1 MTFPPDL
8 FSPERSSGLP
18 SIIPTEATS
27 SEHKR
32 SVLATLTPLIDATI
46 NRLNLKRFLPDP
58 IAGEHFSRIVSIMS
72 SAYKRHGH
80 IIERAILEQL
90 KACPDLQVWN
100 DAEFHVSANADLLA
114 NGSLAN
120 PASIIGN
127 ETNYGEGTRS
137 VQVDAIVYDRRTKTL
152 RAYEVIH
159 TIDELHDLEC
169 GFRSLT
175 EAIDTTTVG
184 GRLVFHI
191 FGALAEFERGII
203 RERTIAGL
211 AAAKARGRTG
221 GRPRV
226 MTPQTLA
233 AAKALLETGEL
244 TIREVA
250 KQLGIS
256 EATIYKHIPQPRLLS
271 C

>member
-1 MTFPPDL
+1 MATIGYARVSTGDQTTQLQIDALKAAKCARL
-8 FSPERSSGLP
+8 FEETASGAQRDRPQLRAAIDFMRP
-18 SIIPTEATS
+18 GDTLIVWKLDRLA
-27 SEHKR
+27 R
-32 SVLATLTPLIDATI
+32 SVA
-46 NRLNLKRFLPDP
+46 
-58 IAGEHFSRIVSIMS
+58 
-72 SAYKRHGH
+72 
-80 IIERAILEQL
+80 QL
-90 KACPDLQVWN
+90 
-100 DAEFHVSANADLLA
+100 
-114 NGSLAN
+114 
-120 PASIIGN
+120 
-127 ETNYGEGTRS
+127 
-137 VQVDAIVYDRRTKTL
+137 
-152 RAYEVIH
+152 IH
-159 TIDELHDLEC
+159 TIDELHNLEC